1 MAPHQLRRDLRL
13 LKLWAGLSTVCF
25 AGVAG
30 TAFRQ
35 APPPPPRHLGE
46 ITVERINVVD
56 ADGTL
61 RMVVSNKDRMHP
73 GVMDG
78 VVIDRPRPV
87 AGMIFFN
94 DQGDEV
100 GGLTFTGQEKNGQ
113 RRANAGLMFDQ
124 LKQDQTIGL
133 SYTEEDGQRSAG
145 FQVWDRADAHLSE
158 LIAKLNAA
166 NRIDDPAERQKA
178 VAAARAAAPRGPRRV
193 FVGKQVDRSA
203 SVSLADA
210 DGRPRLTLTVDAA
223 GTAAI
228 EIRDQKGN
236 VTDRWPRSGR

>member
-1 MAPHQLRRDLRL
+1 MAHRQLRRDLRL
-13 LKLWAGLSTVCF
+13 LKLWAGVSTVCF

-30 TAFRQ
+30 AAFRQ
-35 APPPPPRHLGE
+35 APPPPRHLGE

-100 GGLTFTGQEKNGQ
+100 GGLTFTGQEKDGE

-133 SYTEEDGQRSAG
+133 SYTEGNGQRSAG
-145 FQVWDRADAHLSE
+145 FQVWDRADARLSE

-193 FVGKQVDRSA
+193 FVGKDVDRSA
-203 SVSLADA
+203 NVSLADA
-210 DGRPRLTLTVDAA
+210 DGRARLTLRVDAA
-223 GTAAI
+223 GRAAI
-228 EIRDQKGN
+228 EIRDANGN
-236 VTDRWPRSGR
+236 VTDRWPPNDR

>member
-1 MAPHQLRRDLRL
+1 MAHRQLRRDLRL
-13 LKLWAGLSTVCF
+13 LKLWAGVSTVCF
-25 AGVAG
+25 AGIAG
-30 TAFRQ
+30 AAFRQ
-35 APPPPPRHLGE
+35 TPSPRNLGE

-61 RMVVSNKDRMHP
+61 RMVVSNKNRMHP

-94 DQGDEV
+94 DEGDEV
-100 GGLTFTGQEKNGQ
+100 GGLTFTGQEKNGD
-113 RRANAGLMFDQ
+113 RHADAGLMFDQ

-133 SYTEEDGQRSAG
+133 TYTEDNGQRSAG

-166 NRIDDPAERQKA
+166 NRIADPAERQKA
-178 VAAARAAAPRGPRRV
+178 IAAARAAAPRGPRRV

-203 SVSLADA
+203 GVSLADA
-210 DGRPRLTLTVDAA
+210 DGRPRLTLRVDAA
-223 GTAAI
+223 GGAVI
-228 EIRDQKGN
+228 EIRDANGN
-236 VTDRWPRSGR
+236 VTDRWPSGGR